1 MSTIIRFKP
10 ATERTKDI
18 FNPWGDNSYQ
28 AILETKVKA
37 QGYAPV
43 DLTIFETVTGYYAFA
58 HGAVMA
64 YERYDNHWQARA
76 AARSWYREN
85 AHRFKCSENS

>member
-10 ATERTKDI
+10 ATEQTKD
-18 FNPWGDNSYQ
+18 FFKPYQ
-28 AILETKVKA
+28 AILETQVKA
-37 QGYAPV
+37 KGYAPV

-85 AHRFKCSENS
+85 AHRFKCSQ